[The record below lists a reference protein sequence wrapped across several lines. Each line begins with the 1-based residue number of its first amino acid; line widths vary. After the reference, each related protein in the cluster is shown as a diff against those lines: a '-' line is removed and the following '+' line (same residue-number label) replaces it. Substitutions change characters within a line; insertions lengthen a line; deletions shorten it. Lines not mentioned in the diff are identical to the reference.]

1 MKNGKVDK
9 YIFDGGYAQASA
21 ASTTSENNGK
31 ELDKM
36 HGLNTYDYGA
46 RQYNPILAKW
56 DRIDPLCEKYY
67 SVSPYNYCGNNP
79 IILVDPDGKQPTYEE
94 ALAMAQHVYGDV
106 NDDVLIGGWQH
117 STFNIGLQLS
127 NSENGLNSMIYE
139 RIVDGNVTEY
149 AYVTAGTTDNQDK
162 IQDMKHM
169 KKTF

>member
-1 MKNGKVDK
+1 MNKIKQLLCLLV
-9 YIFDGGYAQASA
+9 FAPVLASA
-21 ASTTSENNGK
+21 TSTTSDNF
-31 ELDKM
+31 
-36 HGLNTYDYGA
+36 TF
-46 RQYNPILAKW
+46 
-56 DRIDPLCEKYY
+56 YY
-67 SVSPYNYCGNNP
+67 YTPDHLGN
-79 IILVDPDGKQPTYEE
+79 IREVVDADGKQPTYEE